1 MKGTMKRALA
11 FALLLACLA
20 LCGCAAQPPRALVRA
35 VPEGQRLVSADTEG
49 LAPAALKAA
58 LYFRYGQTG
67 YLALLS
73 GTGSPG
79 QRHGGQASEIGSC
92 SREH

>member
-35 VPEGQRLVSADTEG
+35 VPEGQRLVSADTFIQR
-49 LAPAALKAA
+49 LH
-58 LYFRYGQTG
+58 RNQV
-67 YLALLS
+67 
-73 GTGSPG
+73 GSRPG
-79 QRHGGQASEIGSC
+79 I
-92 SREH
+92 